1 MISRNSYERLVLY
14 DVARIEQYLSVQLRM
29 MDVESWIKGSFASEG
44 RETCP
49 TYQNSHIDD
58 GI

>member
-29 MDVESWIKGSFASEG
+29 MDVESWIKGSLRA
-44 RETCP
+44 
-49 TYQNSHIDD
+49 
-58 GI
+58 